1 MTSRVSPRAGAGP
14 WTFVVFIVLTFYTL
28 GAGYLESFVNYPLWH
43 IIGETDRWTDY
54 HRALGPRIAIV
65 LALPVLILSPIA
77 NVLLFFVR
85 PRRLPPWTIWAT
97 LVLLLVAIV
106 STLVIQIPIQMQLDT
121 AYDRAAVD
129 RLIATSLW
137 LRDLVGGGRAII
149 AGYMLHRVLMTADVT
164 A

>member
-1 MTSRVSPRAGAGP
+1 M
-14 WTFVVFIVLTFYTL
+14 FVIFIVLTFFTL

-43 IIGETDRWTDY
+43 IIGESDRWTEY
-54 HRALGPRIAIV
+54 HRALGPRIAVV
-65 LALPVLILSPIA
+65 LAIPVLILSPIA

-85 PRRLPPWTIWAT
+85 PASIPPWTIWAT

-106 STLVIQIPIQMQLDT
+106 STLAIQIPIQMQLDA

-129 RLIATSLW
+129 RLISTSLW

-149 AGYMLHRVLMTADVT
+149 AAYMLRRVLAMGDVT